1 MKTILIVDPDGKFQ
15 PVVVDGL
22 RAYGSVTTRDTK
34 DIIVKSAS
42 DGKEA
47 AAVLQRFRI
56 DLVVTDIEGAAV
68 DGLGLIAFM
77 RQGNYKE
84 IPVVAVTAD
93 PSDETKSKLEQLG
106 VTHSVKKPF
115 VLLELMEKMLDAL
128 DAPGSGPLISDFT
141 VPTFLQA
148 LKMEK
153 KTCTLEVTSEGR
165 TGYLHLREGE
175 LVDAVANGL
184 AGDGAAAEILGWEN
198 TDLNIED
205 LSSNQKRI
213 KAPIMQLLMRAAHAR
228 ERTAEAAR
236 TPDAILSGIVTLFDS
251 GHKEEAVKELMKF
264 IKSDP
269 NNHEGWLW
277 HSRITDNIRW
287 IEKSLDNAKKIA
299 PEDPEVL
306 REIEKFQIAKKYISG
321 DKFLRCPF
329 CWTVLNPEAL
339 ECRNCGSYLFVDG
352 NFLTHKP
359 PEDRSILEEAIDRYM
374 RAVDTEES
382 PNAFYYLGLA
392 YLNLGMW
399 EQGLDQLNNT
409 TQAFPE
415 QGLYADQL
423 QTLMDLVVSSKDF
436 LAQET
441 VHKKIGSD
449 LPTES
454 GENGG
459 QKKILVAESNPAMR
473 KVVSIMLSK
482 RGYRVMPAE
491 DGLEMLNLLDKTK
504 PDLILMDIALAKI
517 DAPSVLS
524 MIRENSEHTN
534 TPIVVLTSKSGLFK
548 GGKEKLVGSTAN
560 LPKPFSLSKMVR
572 TIEKHL

>member
-93 PSDETKSKLEQLG
+93 PSDEIKSKLEQLG
-106 VTHSVKKPF
+106 VTHYVRKPF

-128 DAPGSGPLISDFT
+128 DAGSGPLISDFT

-175 LVDAVANGL
+175 LVDAVAEGL

-213 KAPIMQLLMRAAHAR
+213 KAPIMQLLMKAAHAR
-228 ERTAEAAR
+228 ERRAEAAR
-236 TPDAILSGIVTLFDS
+236 TPDAILRGVVTLFDS
-251 GHKEEAVKELMKF
+251 GHKEEAVQELTKF

-269 NNHEGWLW
+269 NNCEGWLW
-277 HSRITDNIRW
+277 HSRITDSIRW
-287 IEKSLDNAKKIA
+287 IEKSLENAKKIA
-299 PEDPEVL
+299 PEDPGVVKEV
-306 REIEKFQIAKKYISG
+306 EKFQIAKKYLSG
-321 DKFLRCPF
+321 DNFLRCPF

-359 PEDRSILEEAIDRYM
+359 PDDPTILEDAVDRYM
-374 RAVDTEES
+374 RVVDNEES

-392 YLNLGMW
+392 YLNLGRW
-399 EQGLDQLNNT
+399 EEGLDQLHNT
-409 TQAFPE
+409 AQAFPE
-415 QGLYADQL
+415 QGLYTDQL

-441 VHKKIGSD
+441 VYKKIGSD
-449 LPTES
+449 LPSES
-454 GENGG
+454 EEETG

-473 KVVSIMLSK
+473 KVLSIMLSR

-524 MIRENSEHTN
+524 VIRENSEHTN

-548 GGKEKLVGSTAN
+548 GGKEKLVGSTEN
-560 LPKPFSLSKMVR
+560 LPKPFSLSKMIQTV
-572 TIEKHL
+572 EKHL